1 MWWGVDV
8 MIPVPLHPKR
18 KRQRGFN
25 QAQLIAKELSRLK
38 RIEIVEECLV
48 KTKNTP
54 PQTQLDED
62 QREKNVSEAFGI
74 NKGDQIREKVV
85 LLVDDVYTT
94 GATLRECSAVLKEAG
109 AKEVRAITLA
119 QA

>member
-1 MWWGVDV
+1 VEV
-8 MIPVPLHPKR
+8 IIPVPLHPKR

-25 QAQLIAKELSRLK
+25 QAQLIVKELSRLK

-48 KTKNTP
+48 KNRNTP
-54 PQTQLDED
+54 PQTLLDEEE
-62 QREKNVSEAFGI
+62 REKNVSGAFGI
-74 NKGDQIREKVV
+74 KKEENIKEKVV

-94 GATLRECSAVLKEAG
+94 GATIRECSSVLKEAG
-109 AKEVRAITLA
+109 VKEVRAITLA